1 MLKESEQGKAHNSYW
16 MNTLSYYYKTGIN
29 QNDPKNFE
37 EVISSLTTKDIQKF
51 TKKMFKNVNVIDLIF
66 APAAK

>member
-1 MLKESEQGKAHNSYW
+1 
-16 MNTLSYYYKTGIN
+16 LSYYYKTGIN

-51 TKKMFKNVNVIDLIF
+51 TKKMFKKVDVIDLIF